1 MHELADGLDP
11 LLLAVEGAEGGA
23 ADDGDVVAGEVVL
36 GEEVAGLHLDEV
48 DELVIVDHVALVQE
62 DDDVGDADL
71 TGEEDVLAGLGHRAV
86 SGGNDEDGAVHLS
99 STGDHVLDIVSVARA
114 VNVGVVT
121 GLRLVLDVSDG
132 NGNTTLAL
140 LGSLVDV
147 LEGGVVGLAARGLRE
162 NLGDSGRQRGL
173 AVVDVTDGSDVH
185 VRLSALKLLLGHC
198 HPPHGC

>member
-36 GEEVAGLHLDEV
+36 GEKVAGLHLDEV

-86 SGGNDEDGAVHLS
+86 SGGDNEDGAVHLS
-99 STGDHVLDIVSVARA
+99 STGDHVLDVVSVARA

-121 GLRLVLDVSDG
+121 GLRLVLNVSDG

-173 AVVDVTDGSDVH
+173 AVVDVTNRTDVH